1 MPNNFIS
8 GGQIFLHRFRMF
20 RQVAASTLQISVL
33 MGIIGAILLFR
44 VQIYEVDLKASISY
58 IKANIAITIDDIMPR
73 YSKELS
79 TPSIDAYTDRG
90 LYKKNIPAEL
100 IIKSA
105 YFANEYQKFSQ
116 IIFRAIK
123 LLCGLSL
130 FTLCFIYI
138 VWHKFGKV
146 AQSDKKIKGGKI
158 YNSLEAGK
166 ILYSTNRA
174 SDLMVGKMPLIKDS
188 ETKHF
193 LVTGSTGSG
202 KTNLI
207 HNILSQVKAKNQP
220 AIILDQTGEMIAK
233 YYDASRGDI
242 IFNPFDLRSKNWDL
256 WADCKEKTDL
266 ERFTNILFGFNRK
279 KHNYSS
285 DVFWEKSAE
294 VVFTSCV
301 EYLRDSDN
309 NSVRALYSLTNSAS
323 LKQLA
328 AKLDKYDAKRYLSQ
342 NNEVTGNS
350 ILSVLTTTVRPL
362 SYLSEEVDTDKFSLK
377 EYFQQIKVGRRGW
390 LFLATKPSSRELT
403 MVLNACLLELAF
415 VNLMEIGIDQDRK
428 MWFVMDELASLGKLP
443 SLSTIMSEGRKYGA
457 CILAGLQSLNQ
468 IYSNYGQYEGSTIFG
483 QFGTMFFFHN
493 KEALIGKMI
502 SNICGTETLTTQQK
516 NTSFGA
522 NSYRDGQSYTEQ
534 EKCKY
539 LVEYSDLVK
548 LTTGECYMILPS
560 TDVRLVKIKAPLHK
574 VEDISEGFIQKSE
587 RDYNIRESDMV
598 DAIDKS
604 TEPDLLSIIEAI
616 TDKETLDKKC
626 SNKKKRHRILS

>member
-20 RQVAASTLQISVL
+20 KQVAASTLQIAIL
-33 MGIIGAILLFR
+33 MGIIGAILLLR
-44 VQIYEVDLKASISY
+44 VQINEVDFKASISY
-58 IKANIAITIDDIMPR
+58 IKANIAITIDDIMPN
-73 YSKELS
+73 YSKEPS
-79 TPSIDAYTDRG
+79 ISSIDAYTDKG
-90 LYKKNIPAEL
+90 LYKQNIPAES

-130 FTLCFIYI
+130 FTLCVTYI
-138 VWHKFGKV
+138 VWHKFGKI
-146 AQSDKKIKGGKI
+146 AQSDKQIKGGKI
-158 YNSLEAGK
+158 YNSLEARK

-174 SDLMVGKMPLIKDS
+174 SNFIIGKMPLIKDS

-207 HNILSQVKAKNQP
+207 HNMLSQVKAKNQP

-242 IFNPFDLRSKNWDL
+242 IFNPFDLRSKNWDF

-301 EYLRDSDN
+301 EYLKDNGN
-309 NSVRALYSLTNSAS
+309 NSLNALYSLTSSAS

-328 AKLDKYDAKRYLSQ
+328 AKLDKYDAKRYLSP

-350 ILSVLTTTVRPL
+350 ILSVLATTVRPL
-362 SYLSEEVDTDKFSLK
+362 SYLSEDINTEKFSLK
-377 EYFQQIKVGRRGW
+377 EYFQQIKIGSRGW
-390 LFLATKPSSRELT
+390 LFLATKPSNRELT

-443 SLSTIMSEGRKYGA
+443 SLSTIMAEGRKYGA

-468 IYSNYGQYEGSTIFG
+468 IYSNYGQYDGSTIFG

-502 SNICGTETLTTQQK
+502 SEICGTETMTKQQK

-548 LTTGECYMILPS
+548 LATGECYVILPS
-560 TDVRLVKIKAPLHK
+560 PDIRLIKINAPLHK
-574 VEDISEGFIQKSE
+574 VEDISEGFIQKELKEYSNIN
-587 RDYNIRESDMV
+587 RDKAEAPTNS
-598 DAIDKS
+598 S
-604 TEPDLLSIIEAI
+604 LLSIIEEI
-616 TDKETLDKKC
+616 EQKEAQGKKYH
-626 SNKKKRHRILS
+626 NKKKRYKVLY

>member
-1 MPNNFIS
+1 MTNNFIS

-20 RQVAASTLQISVL
+20 KQVVASTLQISIFT
-33 MGIIGAILLFR
+33 GIIGAVLLLRF
-44 VQIYEVDLKASISY
+44 QIYEVDVKASISY
-58 IKANIAITIDDIMPR
+58 IKANFAVFIDDIMPH
-73 YSKELS
+73 YSQEQS
-79 TPSIDAYTDRG
+79 ISSIDAYTDKG
-90 LYKKNIPAEL
+90 LYKQNIPAEL
-100 IIKSA
+100 IIKSS
-105 YFANEYQKFSQ
+105 YFANEYQKFSR
-116 IIFRAIK
+116 IIFSAIK
-123 LLCGLSL
+123 LLCILSL
-130 FTLCFIYI
+130 FTLCITYI
-138 VWHKFGKV
+138 VWYKFGKITQ
-146 AQSDKKIKGGKI
+146 ADRKIKGGKI
-158 YNSLEAGK
+158 YNSLEAKK
-166 ILYSTNRA
+166 ILQSKNRA
-174 SDLMVGKMPLIKDS
+174 SDFMIGSMPLVKDS
-188 ETKHF
+188 ETKHL

-233 YYDASRGDI
+233 YYDATRGDI
-242 IFNPFDLRSKNWDL
+242 IFNPFDLRSKNWDF
-256 WADCKEKTDL
+256 WSDCKEKTDL

-285 DVFWEKSAE
+285 DIFWEKSAE
-294 VVFTSCV
+294 VIFTSCI
-301 EYLRDSDN
+301 EYLKDNSN
-309 NSVRALYSLTNSAS
+309 NSLKALYSLTNSAS

-350 ILSVLTTTVRPL
+350 ILSVLATTVRPL

-377 EYFQQIKVGRRGW
+377 EHFQQIKAGSRGW
-390 LFLATKPSSRELT
+390 LFLATKPSNRELT

-415 VNLMEIGIDQDRK
+415 INLMEIGIDQDRK

-502 SNICGTETLTTQQK
+502 SEICGTETMTKQQK
-516 NTSFGA
+516 NTSFGV

-548 LTTGECYMILPS
+548 LTTGECYVILPS
-560 TDVRLVKIKAPLHK
+560 TNVRLVKIKAPLYK
-574 VEDISEGFIQKSE
+574 VEDISESFIQKTKQEYS
-587 RDYNIRESDMV
+587 IREYDM
-598 DAIDKS
+598 IDEINKS
-604 TEPDLLSIIEAI
+604 KEPDLLSIIEEIEQEEAI
-616 TDKETLDKKC
+616 TQQH
-626 SNKKKRHRILS
+626 SNKKKRSKILS